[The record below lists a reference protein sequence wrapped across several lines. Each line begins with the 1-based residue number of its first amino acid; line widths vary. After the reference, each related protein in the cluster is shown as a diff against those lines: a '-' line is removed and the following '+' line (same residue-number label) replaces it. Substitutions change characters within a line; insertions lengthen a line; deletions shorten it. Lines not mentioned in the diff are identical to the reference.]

1 MKLKPQTEEKN
12 NSAGGFKERRKKC
25 LDALINIPTVNIKG
39 KKYSTVNERHKHLL
53 TYFPEARFNEEVIFH
68 DADRVVVKTELYIGD
83 VIYSV
88 GHAEEYRNANFIN
101 KTSALENCSS
111 SSLGRCLAAF
121 GLSGSE
127 YASAEELVNALNNQ
141 NTNNQSTTKTVSIKD
156 QIQKQTT
163 ETKLTALYSNWKK
176 NGNSDKETEKLF
188 EQQQQLIKKNG
199 GQNNVNKQW

>member
-1 MKLKPQTEEKN
+1 MKLKPQVTEEKN
-12 NSAGGFKERRKKC
+12 NSSGGFKERRKKC

-53 TYFPEARFNEEVIFH
+53 EYFPEARFNEEIIFH
-68 DADRVVVKTELYIGD
+68 DAERVVVKVELYMGD

-111 SSLGRCLAAF
+111 SALGRCLAAF

-141 NTNNQSTTKTVSIKD
+141 STNSQSTTKKVSIEDEIK
-156 QIQKQTT
+156 KQTT
-163 ETKLTALYSNWKK
+163 KTKLTALFTNWKR
-176 NGNSDKETEKLF
+176 NGNSDQEIEKLF
-188 EQQQQLIKKNG
+188 EQQQQLIEKVG
-199 GQNNVNKQW
+199 GQNNVNKW

>member
-1 MKLKPQTEEKN
+1 MIMKLKPQAEEK
-12 NSAGGFKERRKKC
+12 SKGGFKERRKEC

-53 TYFPEARFNEEVIFH
+53 QYFPEARFNEEVVFH
-68 DADRVVVKTELYIGD
+68 DADRVVVKTELYISD
-83 VIYSV
+83 TIYAV

-141 NTNNQSTTKTVSIKD
+141 NTSKATTTKTVSIKD
-156 QIQKQTT
+156 EIKKQTT

-176 NGNSDKETEKLF
+176 NNNSDQEIEKLF
-188 EQQQQLIKKNG
+188 EQQQQLIQKIG
-199 GQNNVNKQW
+199 GQQNVNKW

>member
-1 MKLKPQTEEKN
+1 MKVKPQAEEK
-12 NSAGGFKERRKKC
+12 SKGGFKERRKEC
-25 LDALINIPTVNIKG
+25 LENLVNIPTVNIKG

-53 TYFPEARFNEEVIFH
+53 ASFPEARFNEEILFH
-68 DADRVVVKTELYIGD
+68 DVDRVIVKVELYIGD

-88 GHAEEYRNANFIN
+88 GHAEEYRNSSFIN

-111 SSLGRCLAAF
+111 SALGRCLAAF

-141 NTNNQSTTKTVSIKD
+141 NTSKANTTKTVSIEDEIKE
-156 QIQKQTT
+156 QTT
-163 ETKLTALYSNWKK
+163 ETKLTALFTNWKK
-176 NGNSDKETEKLF
+176 NGNSDPEIEKLF

-199 GQNNVNKQW
+199 GQNNVNKW

>member
-12 NSAGGFKERRKKC
+12 KGSFKSRRLEC
-25 LDALINIPTVNIKG
+25 LEDLVNIPTVNIKG

-53 TYFPEARFNEEVIFH
+53 KYFPEARFNEEILFH
-68 DADRVVVKTELYIGD
+68 DADRVVVKVELYIGD

-88 GHAEEYRNANFIN
+88 GTAEEFRNASFIN

-111 SSLGRCLAAF
+111 SALGRCLAAF

-141 NTNNQSTTKTVSIKD
+141 STNSQSTTKKVSIEDEIK
-156 QIQKQTT
+156 KQTT

-176 NGNSDKETEKLF
+176 NNNSDDKIEKLF
-188 EQQQQLIKKNG
+188 EQQQQSIKTNG
-199 GQNNVNKQW
+199 GQNAKQW

>member
-1 MKLKPQTEEKN
+1 MKLKPQAEEK
-12 NSAGGFKERRKKC
+12 SKGGFKERRKEC
-25 LDALINIPTVNIKG
+25 LENLINIPTVNIKG

-53 TYFPEARFNEEVIFH
+53 QYFPEARFNEEIIFH
-68 DADRVVVKTELYIGD
+68 DADRVVVKTELHIGD
-83 VIYSV
+83 IIYSV

-141 NTNNQSTTKTVSIKD
+141 NTSKPTKTVSIKD
-156 QIQKQTT
+156 EIKKQTT

>member
-12 NSAGGFKERRKKC
+12 KGSFKSRRLEC
-25 LDALINIPTVNIKG
+25 LEDLVNIPTVNIKG
-39 KKYSTVNERHKHLL
+39 KKYSIVNERHKHLL
-53 TYFPEARFNEEVIFH
+53 KYFPEARFNEEILFH
-68 DADRVVVKTELYIGD
+68 DADRVVVKVELYIGD

-88 GHAEEYRNANFIN
+88 GTAEEFRNASFIN

-111 SSLGRCLAAF
+111 SALGRCLAAF

-141 NTNNQSTTKTVSIKD
+141 NTNTNKPVSIKD
-156 QIQKQTT
+156 EIKRQTT
-163 ETKLTALYSNWKK
+163 ETKLTALFTNWKK
-176 NGNSDKETEKLF
+176 NGNSDQEIEKLF

-199 GQNNVNKQW
+199 GQNNVNKW

>member
-1 MKLKPQTEEKN
+1 MKLKPQTEEK
-12 NSAGGFKERRKKC
+12 SKGGFKERRKEC

-53 TYFPEARFNEEVIFH
+53 QYFPEARFNEEVVFH
-68 DADRVVVKTELYIGD
+68 DAERVVVKTELYISD
-83 VIYSV
+83 TIYAV

-127 YASAEELVNALNNQ
+127 YASADELVNALNNQ
-141 NTNNQSTTKTVSIKD
+141 NTSKPTTTKTVSIKD
-156 QIQKQTT
+156 EIKKQTT

-176 NGNSDKETEKLF
+176 NNNSDQEIEKLF
-188 EQQQQLIKKNG
+188 EQQQKQIQIQG
-199 GQNNVNKQW
+199 GTNVNKW

>member
-1 MKLKPQTEEKN
+1 MKLKQQVTEEK
-12 NSAGGFKERRKKC
+12 SKGGFKERRQQC

-53 TYFPEARFNEEVIFH
+53 QYFPEARFNEEVVFH
-68 DADRVVVKTELYIGD
+68 DADRVVVKTELYISD
-83 VIYSV
+83 TIYAV

-127 YASAEELVNALNNQ
+127 YASADELVNALNNQ
-141 NTNNQSTTKTVSIKD
+141 NTSKPTTNKTVSIKD
-156 QIQKQTT
+156 EIKKQTT

-176 NGNSDKETEKLF
+176 NNNSDQEIEKLF
-188 EQQQQLIKKNG
+188 EQQQKQIQIQG
-199 GQNNVNKQW
+199 GTNVNKW

>member
-12 NSAGGFKERRKKC
+12 KGSFKSRRLEC
-25 LDALINIPTVNIKG
+25 LEDLVNIPTVNIKG

-53 TYFPEARFNEEVIFH
+53 KYFPEARFNEEILFH
-68 DADRVVVKTELYIGD
+68 DADRVVVKVELYIGD

-88 GHAEEYRNANFIN
+88 GTAEEFRNASFIN

-111 SSLGRCLAAF
+111 SALGRCLAAF

-141 NTNNQSTTKTVSIKD
+141 NTNTNKQVSIKD
-156 QIQKQTT
+156 EIKKQTT
-163 ETKLTALYSNWKK
+163 KTKLTALFTNWKR
-176 NGNSDKETEKLF
+176 NGNSDQEIEKLF
-188 EQQQQLIKKNG
+188 EQQQQLIEKVG
-199 GQNNVNKQW
+199 GQNNVNKW